1 MATAAF
7 AGLLNYATMAKTHN
21 DIRNQLEQALK
32 GQPVTIIGRV
42 AKVNESDRTCD
53 IDNDG
58 ITIYGV
64 RLQSIVGGNGGVVVY
79 PSVGSQALCLRIEE
93 SDSYMVVSASE
104 VDQIIINGG
113 QNGGLLNIS
122 SLETYLDQ
130 LNTAIAAALTAVGA
144 STAASGPTGAA
155 KFNEMK
161 PSLTNHEDTK
171 IKH

>member
-1 MATAAF
+1 
-7 AGLLNYATMAKTHN
+7 MAKTEA
-21 DIRNQLEQALK
+21 DIRRELEQALK
-32 GQPVTIIGRV
+32 GRPVTIMGRV
-42 AKVNESDRTCD
+42 VKVDASGLTCD

-58 ITIYGV
+58 VVIYGV
-64 RLQSIVGGNGGVVVY
+64 RLQCVTDGATGFVVY
-79 PSVGSQALCLRIEE
+79 PAVGAQALCLRIE
-93 SDSYMVVSASE
+93 DTDTYVVVNTSE

-122 SLETYLDQ
+122 SLENYLDQ

>member
-1 MATAAF
+1 
-7 AGLLNYATMAKTHN
+7 MAKTEA
-21 DIRNQLEQALK
+21 DIRRELEQALK
-32 GQPVTIIGRV
+32 GRPDTIMGRV
-42 AKVNESDRTCD
+42 KKVDANGLTCD

-58 ITIYGV
+58 VVIYGV
-64 RLQSIVGGNGGVVVY
+64 RLQCVTDGATGFVVY
-79 PSVGSQALCLRIEE
+79 PAVGAQALCLRIEE
-93 SDSYMVVSASE
+93 TDTYVVVNTSE
-104 VDQIIINGG
+104 IDQIIINGG

-122 SLETYLDQ
+122 SLENYLDQ

>member
-1 MATAAF
+1 
-7 AGLLNYATMAKTHN
+7 MAKTEA
-21 DIRNQLEQALK
+21 DIRRELEQALK
-32 GQPVTIIGRV
+32 GRPDTIMGRV
-42 AKVNESDRTCD
+42 KKVDANGLTCD

-58 ITIYGV
+58 VVIYGV
-64 RLQSIVGGNGGVVVY
+64 RLQCVTDGATGFVVY
-79 PSVGSQALCLRIEE
+79 PAVGAQALCLRIE
-93 SDSYMVVSASE
+93 DTDTYVVVNTSE
-104 VDQIIINGG
+104 IDQIIINGG

-122 SLETYLDQ
+122 SLENYLNQ

>member
-7 AGLLNYATMAKTHN
+7 AGLLNYATMGKTHN

-32 GQPVTIIGRV
+32 GRPDTIMGRV
-42 AKVNESDRTCD
+42 KKVDANGLTCD

-122 SLETYLDQ
+122 SLENVSKVFWLTSTTRSNNWNRNSL
-130 LNTAIAAALTAVGA
+130 LNI
-144 STAASGPTGAA
+144 
-155 KFNEMK
+155 FN
-161 PSLTNHEDTK
+161 
-171 IKH
+171 

>member
-1 MATAAF
+1 
-7 AGLLNYATMAKTHN
+7 MAKTEG
-21 DIRNQLEQALK
+21 DIRRELEQALK
-32 GQPVTIIGRV
+32 GRPDTIMGRV
-42 AKVNESDRTCD
+42 KKVDADGLTCD

-58 ITIYGV
+58 VVIYGV
-64 RLQSIVGGNGGVVVY
+64 RLQCVTDGATGFVVY
-79 PSVGSQALCLRIEE
+79 PAVGAQALCLRIEE
-93 SDSYMVVSASE
+93 TDTYVVVNTSE
-104 VDQIIINGG
+104 IDQIIINGG

-122 SLETYLDQ
+122 SLENYLDQ

>member
-1 MATAAF
+1 
-7 AGLLNYATMAKTHN
+7 MAKTEA
-21 DIRNQLEQALK
+21 DIRRELEQALK
-32 GQPVTIIGRV
+32 GRPDTIMGRV
-42 AKVNESDRTCD
+42 KKVDADGLTCD

-58 ITIYGV
+58 VVIYGV
-64 RLQSIVGGNGGVVVY
+64 RLQCVTDGATGFVVY
-79 PSVGSQALCLRIEE
+79 PAVGAQALCLRIEE
-93 SDSYMVVSASE
+93 TDTYVVVNTSE
-104 VDQIIINGG
+104 IDQIIINGG

-122 SLETYLDQ
+122 SLENYLDQ